1 MRTTQHSRRRF
12 LKLLAAAGAQLV
24 VLSGGGLA
32 YAWRVEPDWLR
43 VEQLDIPIVGLPAG
57 LEGVR
62 IAQISD
68 LHAGPDLPPE
78 RLDSA
83 MQTVAAM
90 EPDLLVITGDWVTY
104 DADDAFPAAK
114 MVARWTPPGGTYAIL
129 GNHDHWTHP
138 ERVAEAI
145 QSAGHVLLRNS
156 HTLISLGKETLWL
169 AGLDDVWERQQ
180 DLDAALAGIPDG
192 APIVL
197 LVHEPDYADIVASD
211 GRVALQL
218 SGHSHGGQV
227 RLPVLGSPVTPHL
240 GTKYVSGL
248 YQVRNR
254 MWVYTNRGLGT
265 VPPTVRFNCRP
276 EITLITLRSA
286 LPQSGN
292 PDPTTRPI

>member
-1 MRTTQHSRRRF
+1 M
-12 LKLLAAAGAQLV
+12 AAAGVQLV
-24 VLSGGGLA
+24 VVAGGGLA

-43 VEQLDIPIVGLPAG
+43 VEQLDIPITGLPAG

-78 RLDSA
+78 RLNGA
-83 MQTVAAM
+83 VQTVAAM

-104 DADDAFPAAK
+104 DADDAFPAAEV
-114 MVARWTPPGGTYAIL
+114 VARCSPPGGTYSIL
-129 GNHDHWTHP
+129 GNHDHWTRA

-145 QSAGHVLLRNS
+145 QSAGHMLLRNS
-156 HTLISLGKETLWL
+156 HTPISFGEETLWL
-169 AGLDDVWERQQ
+169 AGLDDIWEQQQ
-180 DLDAALAGIPDG
+180 DLDAALAGIPDS

-197 LVHEPDYADIVASD
+197 LVHEPDYADTVAAD

-227 RLPVLGSPVTPHL
+227 RLPALGSPVAPHL
-240 GTKYVSGL
+240 GNKYISGL
-248 YQVRNR
+248 YWVRNR

-265 VPPTVRFNCRP
+265 IPPTVRFNCRP

-286 LPQSGN
+286 TPRTGE
-292 PDPTTRPI
+292 PDPPTRRI